1 MALTAKQ
8 RAFVNEYV
16 QDFNATRAALDA
28 GYSQKTAYS
37 IGNENLKKPEIA
49 EAIDELIQHR
59 VMSRNEALMRLADI
73 ARFDVSDYI
82 VDYGRTKSVDVEK
95 MKADGYG
102 HLIRAVKHTNSG
114 TTIEWADPSSALSL
128 VLKET
133 HPTGHEDD
141 PQHLNIV
148 IKYADTD
155 ADPS

>member
-8 RAFVNEYV
+8 RAFVDEYV

-28 GYSQKTAYS
+28 GYSEKTAAV
-37 IGNENLKKPEIA
+37 IGHENLRKPKIE
-49 EAIDELIQHR
+49 EAINDLIQQR

-73 ARFDVSDYI
+73 ARFDVSPYI
-82 VDYGRTKSVDVEK
+82 VDYGRTKGVDFEK

-114 TTIEWADPSSALSL
+114 TTIEWADPSSALAL

-141 PQHLNIV
+141 PEHHELIIRV
-148 IKYADTD
+148 VHDR
-155 ADPS
+155 